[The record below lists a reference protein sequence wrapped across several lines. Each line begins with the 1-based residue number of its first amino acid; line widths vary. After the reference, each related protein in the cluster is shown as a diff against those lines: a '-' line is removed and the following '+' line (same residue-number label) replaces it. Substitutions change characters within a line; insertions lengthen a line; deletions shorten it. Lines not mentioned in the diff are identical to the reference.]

1 MIERYVEFIGE
12 HELNAIFKYA
22 ERLRDLSILHV
33 NSTAAGGGVAEILHR
48 LIPLMRELGLNV
60 EWKVIRGNEEFFRVT
75 KSFHNALQTGAGS
88 IPREYFEIYDRW
100 QEINAGEIPL
110 DYDVVF
116 IHDPQPAG
124 LIRYKRRGVWIWRCH
139 IDISN
144 PHPEVWAF
152 LRRYIS
158 AYDGVIVSIPEFAR
172 DDLDVPQISIPPSID
187 PLSPKNVPLPRATVD
202 RIVRK
207 YGVDPERPIV
217 LQVSRFD
224 RAKDP
229 VGVIEAYKLAR
240 RHVDAQLVYLGSP
253 ASDDP
258 EGEEVYREA
267 LRAAGGDK
275 DIHLLMLPPNSHIE
289 VNAFQR
295 AAAVVLQKSI
305 REGFGLT
312 VSEALWKRRPVIGG
326 NTGGIRI
333 QVIHG
338 VTGFLVDSP
347 KAAAHYIVY
356 LLKNKRLRREMGAAG
371 REHVRRNFLITQ
383 QLRRYLMA
391 ILYLTGRHSA
401 P

>member
-22 ERLRDLSILHV
+22 ERLRDLSILHI

-152 LRRYIS
+152 LKRYIS

-240 RHVDAQLVYLGSP
+240 RHVDVQLVYLGSP

-267 LRAAGGDK
+267 LRAAGDDK

-383 QLRRYLMA
+383 QLRRYLMT